1 MVPLNFA
8 RSHVRLSLSNVAF
21 ERFSNVA
28 FERPLN
34 SSITA
39 GSRLLS
45 PSPSYPYRSSSDLPV
60 RSLTTMQSG
69 SQGYPSG
76 RLARDPQS
84 LRSSS
89 GLGGV
94 NWGEPASLSAGLAV
108 EVNNTDRA
116 PIPADR
122 RKGRLVGNTVTDR
135 VLTDNGVVARA
146 G

>member
-1 MVPLNFA
+1 MLTEAPPISPA
-8 RSHVRLSLSNVAF
+8 
-21 ERFSNVA
+21 
-28 FERPLN
+28 RPLTN
-34 SSITA
+34 
-39 GSRLLS
+39 
-45 PSPSYPYRSSSDLPV
+45 
-60 RSLTTMQSG
+60 MQSG

-76 RLARDPQS
+76 RLVRDPQS

-89 GLGGV
+89 GLVIV

-122 RKGRLVGNTVTDR
+122 RKGRLVGNAVAHR
-135 VLTDNGVVARA
+135 VLTDHGVAARA